1 MQSIP
6 IYIALKYFKSKRN
19 SGALQASHI
28 ITYISLS
35 GYIVGAA
42 ALIIILSVFN
52 GFEMLF
58 SDMFTNFDA
67 DLKITPKNSKYFNIN
82 DVPESSLKNLADVAS
97 FSYVIE
103 ENALL
108 HYSNKQTIATVKAV
122 DDNYLNT
129 ISIND
134 NITNGIALL
143 QDGDTNY
150 AIIGRYLA
158 YQLSLDPNDQFNI
171 LGIYVPKPVEI
182 NLLNPEQ
189 AFARGFI
196 MTAGIFNIQDDID
209 AKYIIVPLRFFN
221 KLIQKEGFA
230 TSIEIKLKNINNQ
243 DNVAKE
249 LTSQIGKDFNI
260 LNRYQQH
267 ESFYKVMKSEKAI
280 SFIILVFIL
289 LVAAFNTIG
298 SLYMLVM
305 EKKRDLFILKSL
317 GIKANQ
323 AFFIFMLQGILV
335 AMSGGF
341 IGISIGAL
349 VCWVQQVFEP
359 IVLHAN
365 ETYQIQAYP
374 VKLLFTDIIYVALTI
389 IVLGIITA
397 IYPAIKA
404 RKIIINNW

>member
-1 MQSIP
+1 MPSIP
-6 IYIALKYFKSKRN
+6 IYIAFKYFKSKRK

-28 ITYISLS
+28 ITYISLA

-42 ALIIILSVFN
+42 ALIIVLSVFN

-58 SDMFTNFDA
+58 SGMFTNFDA
-67 DLKITPKNSKYFNIN
+67 DLKITPKNGKYFNIKEL
-82 DVPESSLKNLADVAS
+82 PESTFKNLADIAS

-122 DDNYLNT
+122 DNNYLNT
-129 ISIND
+129 ISIED
-134 NITNGIALL
+134 NINNGLALL

-150 AIIGRYLA
+150 AILGRYLA
-158 YQLSLDPNDQFNI
+158 YQLSLDPGDQFNI
-171 LGIYVPKPVEI
+171 LGIYVPKPGKI
-182 NLLNPEQ
+182 DLLNPDQ
-189 AFARGFI
+189 AFAKGFI
-196 MTAGIFNIQDDID
+196 MPVGTFNVQDDID
-209 AKYIIVPLRFFN
+209 TKYIIVPLRFFN
-221 KLIQKEGFA
+221 KLVEKEGFA

-243 DNVAKE
+243 YKVARE
-249 LTSQIGKDFNI
+249 LAVLMAKDFNI

-289 LVAAFNTIG
+289 LVAAFNTVG

-323 AFFIFMLQGILV
+323 AFFIFMFQGLLV
-335 AMSGGF
+335 ALAGGF
-341 IGISIGAL
+341 IGISAGAL

-359 IVLHAN
+359 IVLHTNA
-365 ETYQIQAYP
+365 TYQVQAYP
-374 VKLLFTDIIYVALTI
+374 VKLLFTDVIYVALTI
-389 IVLGIITA
+389 MALGAITA
-397 IYPAIKA
+397 IYPAVKA
-404 RKIIINNW
+404 RKMIAGK